1 MTEGTGWAA
10 PENTELR
17 AQLPDED
24 GIGSLSPAT
33 GLELRSEGPA
43 GLPFLPGESARLWGH
58 LIPHSRDLK
67 AMMSAPSSA
76 KRPLPTI
83 LYSRSGWGSSRDMD
97 SSSSSNARSSPRE
110 GRSLLGEQSGPSFRP
125 K

>member
-33 GLELRSEGPA
+33 GLELGT
-43 GLPFLPGESARLWGH
+43 GLGRRLG
-58 LIPHSRDLK
+58 LK
-67 AMMSAPSSA
+67 ARPAFPPSQVSV
-76 KRPLPTI
+76 PG
-83 LYSRSGWGSSRDMD
+83 SG
-97 SSSSSNARSSPRE
+97 AA
-110 GRSLLGEQSGPSFRP
+110 SFHTAGTLRQ
-125 K
+125 

>member
-33 GLELRSEGPA
+33 GLELRTELGR
-43 GLPFLPGESARLWGH
+43 RLG
-58 LIPHSRDLK
+58 LK
-67 AMMSAPSSA
+67 ARPVFPSSQVRVPA
-76 KRPLPTI
+76 
-83 LYSRSGWGSSRDMD
+83 SG
-97 SSSSSNARSSPRE
+97 AA
-110 GRSLLGEQSGPSFRP
+110 SFHTAGTLRQ
-125 K
+125 